1 MKFCISHP
9 AVTVVTPATSNP
21 KNMLDNLGG
30 GIGRVPTADHRKRMV
45 ELLENLPQARPAPA
59 LRSCRECDTD
69 RHTLAF
75 ARLGTDGA

>member
-30 GIGRVPTADHRKRMV
+30 GIGRMPTADHRKRMV
-45 ELLENLPQARPAPA
+45 ALVDALSQA
-59 LRSCRECDTD
+59 
-69 RHTLAF
+69 
-75 ARLGTDGA
+75 